1 MALEGRDELVVVE
14 RVSLA
19 ARRARMGLVL
29 FGFGGGVWLVYL
41 VSLLHGS
48 IALPALTLAG
58 VLLIDAAA
66 GVSLW
71 WHAQQAGNAAA
82 RSDLRLARAAAAL
95 RLDDPRGECTII
107 ED

>member
-1 MALEGRDELVVVE
+1 
-14 RVSLA
+14 
-19 ARRARMGLVL
+19 
-29 FGFGGGVWLVYL
+29 VYL

-66 GVSLW
+66 GVFPVV
-71 WHAQQAGNAAA
+71 ARPQAGNAAA

-95 RLDDPRGECTII
+95 RLDGPRGECTII